1 MNNIKKYKGEQ
12 AEKLAREFL
21 LKTGYKILDVNYKT
35 KFGEIDII
43 SYDKKEKSVV
53 FVEVRYRENF
63 NFGLPQETVN
73 YYKQQ
78 KIIKSALVYIKQ
90 SNKKFNNYRF
100 DIISISSSNNI
111 EHIKNAFVPMGGNLC
126 L

>member
-1 MNNIKKYKGEQ
+1 MNIKKYKGIQ
-12 AEKLAREFL
+12 AEKLAKEFL
-21 LKTGYKILDVNYKT
+21 LKKGYKILGVNYKT

-43 SYDKKEKSVV
+43 AYDKKEKNIV

-73 YYKQQ
+73 YFKQQ
-78 KIIKSALVYIKQ
+78 KIIKSALIYIKTLKG
-90 SNKKFNNYRF
+90 NNNYRF
-100 DIISISSSNNI
+100 DIISISSDNVI
-111 EHIKNAFVPMGGNLC
+111 EHITNAFVPTDKDLC